1 MGYRCPFLLLC
12 ALLCSCASV
21 SVKKIELLTARP
33 PTKAPARILVK
44 PPTFYDPG
52 LRVDRSG
59 AKLEKFK
66 YELQEKF
73 TRNLDPAPS
82 RHVAP
87 AQAVAATAPLP
98 AGKLLGDHGKVRQG

>member
-1 MGYRCPFLLLC
+1 M
-12 ALLCSCASV
+12 

-33 PTKAPARILVK
+33 PTSAPAKILVK

-59 AKLEKFK
+59 AKLDKFK

-73 TRNLDPAPS
+73 TRNLIRRLS
-82 RHVAP
+82 RHVCAR
-87 AQAVAATAPLP
+87 ASGSRDRAVATR
-98 AGKLLGDHGKVRQG
+98 KLLADQGEVRQS